1 MPREIVLTS
10 CNVFKAGN
18 GQEYGLVSIDDS
30 PSVVVFIKRGS
41 AWIGHVEFNN
51 YESWG
56 LAPGE
61 ARPEIAEAFDRLVTI
76 AVGPDTP
83 A

>member
-10 CNVFKAGN
+10 CNVFKAGD

-30 PSVVVFIKRGS
+30 KDVVVFKKVGS
-41 AWIGHVEFNN
+41 AWIGHIEFNAW
-51 YESWG
+51 ESTG

-61 ARPEIAEAFDRLVTI
+61 ARPEIAAAFDQLAPVV
-76 AVGPDTP
+76 VGPGS
-83 A
+83 

>member
-10 CNVFKAGN
+10 CNVFKAGD

-30 PSVVVFIKRGS
+30 SEVVVFKKYGGT
-41 AWIGHVEFNN
+41 WFGHLEFNN
-51 YESWG
+51 RESFG

-61 ARPEIAEAFDRLVTI
+61 ARPEIAEAFDRLVTV

-83 A
+83 S

>member
-30 PSVVVFIKRGS
+30 SQVVVFIKRGS
-41 AWIGHVEFNN
+41 AWIGHLEFDDH
-51 YESWG
+51 SSTG

-61 ARPEIAEAFDRLVTI
+61 ARPEIAEAFDSLATVV
-76 AVGPDTP
+76 VGPDTP
-83 A
+83 